1 MKIQKV
7 NFGIA
12 GEKIV
17 KYQEKYRKDYNKR
30 NGTISFKR
38 VYQVGTK
45 VQWRK
50 HKSKNQRGQKTDLL
64 WIPRDGYVVI
74 SKIDNKFRKVVLVD
88 SKKENPIPELKN
100 ENSEVSWERIRLFHH
115 KIIKQN

>member
-1 MKIQKV
+1 MKIQKE

-30 NGTISFKR
+30 NNTISFKK

-50 HKSKNQRGQKTDLL
+50 HKSKNQRGKKTDLV
-64 WIPRDGYVVI
+64 WFPRDGYAVI
-74 SKIDNKFRKVVLVD
+74 SKIDSKFRKVFLVD
-88 SKKENPIPELKN
+88 AESEEPIQELKDD
-100 ENSEVSWERIRLFHH
+100 NSEVSWERIRLFHH
-115 KIIKQN
+115 KIIKKN